1 MSLRLSNLSILMFTA
16 TLSASWSLSA
26 AHALTSPYKSTVE
39 GLSYGNTHEIAPRV
53 FRGSEPG
60 HKVQELVDFGITD
73 VLIFK
78 RDARGEVA
86 RQIQALRDAGFKA
99 RQIHHL
105 PMPWKDIDDE
115 VSVCEHIVDGLALIH
130 KVSASPRRQLYFHCT
145 VGEDRTG
152 LLAAL
157 IRQLAQGW
165 TAEQAFQDEMCRHG
179 YEAGNPR
186 KPSFVVQAIRDH
198 LTPIYAKLQ
207 ILIGRGE
214 LNWGNLDRNLCSQLP
229 DMHVSRARLPL
240 CR

>member
-1 MSLRLSNLSILMFTA
+1 MRQANVLTLILASLLGW
-16 TLSASWSLSA
+16 SWTTSVAL
-26 AHALTSPYKSTVE
+26 ALTSPYKSTVP
-39 GLSYGNTHEIAPRV
+39 GLSYGNTHEVAPRV

-60 HKVQELVDFGITD
+60 QKVQELVDFGITD
-73 VLIFK
+73 ILIFK

-86 RQIQALRDAGFKA
+86 RQIQALRAAGFKA

-115 VSVCEHIVDGLALIH
+115 VSVCEHIIDGLTLIQ
-130 KVSASPRRQLYFHCT
+130 KVSTSSRRQLYFHCT

-157 IRQLAQGW
+157 TRQLSQGW

-186 KPSFVVQAIRDH
+186 KPRFVVQAIRDH

-207 ILIGRGE
+207 LLIERGD
-214 LNWGNLDRNLCSQLP
+214 LSWQNLDRELCAELP
-229 DMHVSRARLPL
+229 EMHVSPTRLPV